1 MCSLGSCL
9 FTTITPLRGS
19 ASFVLIFLLL
29 YQVSGFVC
37 GGGAVPAW
45 AILCKLAQMRA
56 LWGPL
61 TPHFPRH
68 TIVHY
73 SIPIAV
79 LTGIEIMFLWPHH
92 RQRAL
97 WKSTQKGFLEIDWQ
111 PGIWKEIRLIGWL
124 VLRASKLLQSKGC
137 DTSPLLFLPS
147 KTLCQKLAILAFLKM
162 ETCPSYIGKTI
173 MGWLE
178 WDNRDGG
185 NPIRENKLLH
195 FSGVTVL
202 LSLTVFQESVS
213 QFMPITSLQIP
224 LLGNTTKMLILPF
237 QL

>member
-1 MCSLGSCL
+1 MCSLESCL
-9 FTTITPLRGS
+9 FTMTPLRGS
-19 ASFVLIFLLL
+19 TSFVMIFLLL

-37 GGGAVPAW
+37 VGGGAVPAW

-97 WKSTQKGFLEIDWQ
+97 WKSTQKRFPRNWLAAGYLEGDTTDW
-111 PGIWKEIRLIGWL
+111 LIG
-124 VLRASKLLQSKGC
+124 SESQQ
-137 DTSPLLFLPS
+137 TPS
-147 KTLCQKLAILAFLKM
+147 KQRLRHLPPPFPPLKDTLP
-162 ETCPSYIGKTI
+162 E
-173 MGWLE
+173 
-178 WDNRDGG
+178 
-185 NPIRENKLLH
+185 
-195 FSGVTVL
+195 V
-202 LSLTVFQESVS
+202 
-213 QFMPITSLQIP
+213 
-224 LLGNTTKMLILPF
+224 GNTCFPQDGNLPILYR
-237 QL
+237 QDHNGVVGMGQQRWRQSNSRE